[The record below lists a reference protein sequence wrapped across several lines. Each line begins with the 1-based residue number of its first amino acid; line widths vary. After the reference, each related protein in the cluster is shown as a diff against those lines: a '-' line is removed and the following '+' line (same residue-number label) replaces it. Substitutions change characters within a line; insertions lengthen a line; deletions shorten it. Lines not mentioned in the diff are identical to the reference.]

1 MRDAWEMLGVTLLEM
16 DRKPEAIAALD
27 RTIALDPTRPEAH
40 LALARLF
47 ALEGRREPARKHAE
61 IATARDPGKAYE
73 VLAQVLLDEGRVAPA
88 ADAARRSLEADSQRV
103 MSHFVLG
110 VIAQRAGRY
119 EEALA
124 AFRQAEEANRLQKG
138 SVVLKLHASMGDCL
152 ARLGREAEAEREFQA
167 EIQAVPWSADGRI
180 GLAMLYRSQGRDA
193 EARTALGALV
203 SAQPRPTAETY
214 WTVVRA
220 FSVLGDT
227 SAAREWA
234 SRARTKFPNDV
245 RFR

>member
-1 MRDAWEMLGVTLLEM
+1 
-16 DRKPEAIAALD
+16 
-27 RTIALDPTRPEAH
+27 
-40 LALARLF
+40 
-47 ALEGRREPARKHAE
+47 
-61 IATARDPGKAYE
+61 
-73 VLAQVLLDEGRVAPA
+73 
-88 ADAARRSLEADSQRV
+88 
-103 MSHFVLG
+103 
-110 VIAQRAGRY
+110 
-119 EEALA
+119 
-124 AFRQAEEANRLQKG
+124 RLQKG

-167 EIQAVPWSADGRI
+167 EIEAVPWSAEGRL

-193 EARTALGALV
+193 EARAALAALI
-203 SAQPRPTAETY
+203 STQPRPTAETY